1 MKERLKLWWVP
12 ALQSIQRAK
21 TRARTRVP
29 KHVRRLVAPV
39 GVVAPVRVAP
49 PAALASQHVAVAP
62 PSCVANQS
70 SKGPSPA

>member
-21 TRARTRVP
+21 IRARTRVP

-39 GVVAPVRVAP
+39 GVVAPVRVVP
-49 PAALASQHVAVAP
+49 PAALAPHNVAVAA
-62 PSCVANQS
+62 PSCVANQ
-70 SKGPSPA
+70 A